1 MNGLMSTYREV
12 LRSYYG
18 QVKERTER
26 HYLFYRYVYRPLS
39 FPLSALAIRSGATAD
54 GVTLANLL
62 LLIAAMAAVALG
74 TPAAMLAGA
83 LLYFAYFVLD
93 FVDGNIARYFRVS
106 SYFGKL
112 IDGMVDTLSFILFS
126 AVALGNVRAGGSLI
140 GAELEI
146 ALGVATTVS
155 AFIRQNY
162 RWRLAYLR
170 SEMGLTIMADTQ
182 RGKPDSTSGEHR
194 VPLVVWLFDN
204 AATSTPIVL
213 LLAVCT
219 NLATAFVVLF
229 FILYG
234 IAGNLETLLSIV
246 KNRPTLLDRREH

>member
-39 FPLSALAIRSGATAD
+39 FPLSAIAIRSGASAD
-54 GVTLANLL
+54 GVTLANLV
-62 LLIAAMAAVALG
+62 LLIAAMVAVAWG
-74 TPAAMLAGA
+74 TRGAMLAGA
-83 LLYFAYFVLD
+83 VLFFAYFVLD

-126 AVALGNVRAGGSLI
+126 AVALGNARVGASLY

-170 SEMGLTIMADTQ
+170 SEMGLTIMADAQ
-182 RGKPDSTSGEHR
+182 RAKPDSTSREHR
-194 VPLVVWLFDN
+194 VPLLVWLFDN

-213 LLAVCT
+213 LAAACADLVS
-219 NLATAFVVLF
+219 LFVLLF
-229 FILYG
+229 FLLYAIG
-234 IAGNLETLLSIV
+234 GNLETLLSIV
-246 KNRPTLLDRREH
+246 KNRSTLLDRRDH

>member
-1 MNGLMSTYREV
+1 MNGLMNTYREV

-39 FPLSALAIRSGATAD
+39 FPLSAIAIRSGASAD
-54 GVTLANLL
+54 GVTFVNLL
-62 LLIAAMAAVALG
+62 LLIAAMVTVAWG
-74 TPAAMLAGA
+74 TPGAMLAGA
-83 LLYFAYFVLD
+83 VLFFAYFVLD

-112 IDGMVDTLSFILFS
+112 IDGMVDTLSFVLFS
-126 AVALGNVRAGGSLI
+126 AVALGNARAGTSLI
-140 GAELEI
+140 GGELEI
-146 ALGVATTVS
+146 ALGVAATIS

-170 SEMGLTIMADTQ
+170 SEMGLTIMADAQ
-182 RGKPDSTSGEHR
+182 RDKPDSTSGEHR
-194 VPLVVWLFDN
+194 VRLIVWLFDN

-213 LLAVCT
+213 LGAACT
-219 NLATAFVVLF
+219 GLVSIFVVAF
-229 FILYG
+229 FILYAIG
-234 IAGNLETLLSIV
+234 GNLETLLSIV
-246 KNRPTLLDRREH
+246 KNRVTLLERRDH